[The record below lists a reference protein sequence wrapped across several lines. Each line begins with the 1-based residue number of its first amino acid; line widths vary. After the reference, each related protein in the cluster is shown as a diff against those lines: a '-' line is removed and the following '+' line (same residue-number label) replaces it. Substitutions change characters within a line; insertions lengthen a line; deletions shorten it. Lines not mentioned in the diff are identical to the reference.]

1 MNTANIGAGSRPDQ
15 EAPAADPHRK
25 GISTLTREGLE
36 DGVAGMRAALADEAR
51 QGLDRVE
58 QGEENTIGGW
68 LAYGNALSQPDT
80 VDRMDGAHHI
90 FGI

>member
-1 MNTANIGAGSRPDQ
+1 MNTANIGAGSKPDQ
-15 EAPAADPHRK
+15 EAPAAGPHRK

-68 LAYGNALSQPDT
+68 LAYGNALSQLDT
-80 VDRMDGAHHI
+80 ADRMDRAHLI